1 MSISDIGRPDAKI
14 MIVSDAPGDNEMVRG
29 LPFSGQGGKLLKHML
44 QHAGIEFKD
53 CYCTYVVDTQPPGKR
68 FAYFYEDSKCHSPSQ
83 QLQSCWDKLRS
94 KVEQINPNIVIALGA
109 ESLRALTNKRGI
121 DSYRGMV
128 EFYKETKIIATYHPS
143 SILKK
148 FDFHVIAELDI
159 AKAKKE
165 SKSKKH
171 IVPTIDFCLKPN
183 ITQVIEWLD
192 EIQDGDRIS
201 FDLETV
207 TTDIRCLGMARNDNK
222 NLVKKAIVIPFI
234 EFPSSSMVTPGSSTL
249 INVGTH
255 SKVMES
261 YWSAEQ
267 EVMVRNK
274 LSEVFDNPKVQVV
287 GQNSINFDQ
296 PLVEKQLGIHI
307 ANHYMDTMHAHHCCY
322 LEFPKSLNFLTSIYT
337 DYQNY
342 WSDKVTEDDMS
353 EWRYCAMDCVA
364 TLDSSYRIDSELRS
378 GTKQENIYFNHMHK
392 MAFALSRAQ
401 QLGILIDTDLRSQ
414 MSADALVELA
424 IINDRVNLAACKLSE
439 FNNIKININSPKQ
452 IKKLVYE
459 DLGFPVQKNKLKK
472 PTVDE
477 VAMKNLLS
485 RYPDENILKDI
496 VSYRKLR
503 TLNSTFLLA
512 SLDSDG
518 YMRTNWNASGTKNG
532 RISSGKNKITD
543 RGMNMQ
549 NIPKKIRNLYIA
561 ETGWS
566 VVRGDLSQAET
577 MAVAD
582 ILYRNGDP
590 TLRKKY
596 EDPEFDIHTWMMDM
610 INFYTQGKVKADR
623 QIGKLANHSG
633 NYMSGPGV
641 LVNKAMKFDI
651 PGVNYFVAKKILEA
665 RHKAIPGL
673 KVWWKE
679 VENELNRCR
688 TLSTCFGRTRQF
700 FGRLDNTTLRD
711 AVAFEPQS
719 LIGDVNN
726 KIFWQMCYYFRD
738 TPAKIVIQVHDE
750 VGTIC
755 PDNMVEDVI
764 AAHRRFA
771 QIPLEII
778 RNKPLII
785 PVDMEVGKNWKDC
798 ESVD

>member
-1 MSISDIGRPDAKI
+1 MSVSDIGPPDAKI
-14 MIVSDAPGDNEMVRG
+14 MIVSDAPGDNEMSRG
-29 LPFSGQGGKLLKHML
+29 IPFVGQGGKLLKHML
-44 QHAGIEFKD
+44 QHVGVEFTD
-53 CYCTYVVDTQPPGKR
+53 CYCTYVCDNQPPGKR
-68 FAYFYEDSKCHSPSQ
+68 FAYFYEDSKCHSPSDE
-83 QLQSCWDKLRS
+83 LQKNWEKLRT
-94 KVEQINPNIVIALGA
+94 KVERINPNIVIALGA

-165 SKSKKH
+165 SKTKKH
-171 IVPTIDFCLKPN
+171 VVPTIDFCLKPN

-192 EIQDGDRIS
+192 EIEDGDRIS
-201 FDLETV
+201 FDLETL
-207 TTDIRCLGMARNDNK
+207 THDIRCLGIARNDTNK
-222 NLVKKAIVIPFI
+222 LVKKAIVIPFI
-234 EFPSSSMVTPGSSTL
+234 EFPSSTMVTPGSSTL
-249 INVGTH
+249 ISIDTH

-267 EVMVRNK
+267 EVLVLQK
-274 LSEVFDNPKVQVV
+274 LSKVFDNPSIQVV

-322 LEFPKSLNFLTSIYT
+322 LEFKKSLNFLTSIYT

-342 WSDKVTEDDMS
+342 WSDKVTDNDMS
-353 EWRYCAMDCVA
+353 EWKYCAMDCIV
-364 TLDSSYRIDSELRS
+364 TLDSSYKLDIELRS
-378 GTKQENIYFNHMHK
+378 GTKQADIYFNHMHK
-392 MAFALSRAQ
+392 MCVALSRAQ
-401 QLGILIDTDLRSQ
+401 QLGILIDVEKKDQ
-414 MSADALVELA
+414 MSKEALIELD
-424 IINDRVNLAACKLSE
+424 IINKRVSE
-439 FNNIKININSPKQ
+439 VASKITGKEENININSPKQ

-459 DLGFPVQKNKLKK
+459 DLGFPVQKNKDKK

-485 RYPDENILKDI
+485 RYPDETVLKDI

-503 TLNSTFLLA
+503 TLNSTFLQA
-512 SLDSDG
+512 SLDPDG
-518 YMRTNWNASGTKNG
+518 YMRTNWNGSGTKNG
-532 RISSGKNKITD
+532 RISSSKNKITD
-543 RGMNMQ
+543 RGQNMQ

-561 ETGWS
+561 ETGFS

-582 ILYRNGDP
+582 ILYRCGDP

-596 EDPEFDIHTWMMDM
+596 EDPDFDIHTWMSDM
-610 INFYTQGKVKADR
+610 INFHTMGKVQSDR
-623 QIGKLANHSG
+623 QMGKLANHSG
-633 NYMSGPGV
+633 NYMAGPGV
-641 LVNKAMKFDI
+641 LVNRAMKFDI
-651 PGVNYFVAKKILEA
+651 PGINYFVAKKILEA

-679 VENELNRCR
+679 VEQTLNKCRCL
-688 TLSTCFGRTRQF
+688 TTCFGRTRQF
-700 FGRLDNTTLRD
+700 FGRLDNTTMRD

-738 TPAKIVIQVHDE
+738 TPAKVVIQVHDE

-771 QIPLEII
+771 NIPLEII

-798 ESVD
+798 VAV

>member
-1 MSISDIGRPDAKI
+1 MSISDIGPPDAKI
-14 MIVSDAPGDNEMVRG
+14 MIVSDAPGDNEMSRG
-29 LPFSGQGGKLLKHML
+29 IPFVGQGGKLLKHML
-44 QHAGIEFKD
+44 QHVGIEFKD

-68 FAYFYEDSKCHSPSQ
+68 FAYFYEDSKCHSPSDD
-83 QLQSCWDKLRS
+83 LQKCWENLRN

-165 SKSKKH
+165 SKNKKH
-171 IVPTIDFCLKPN
+171 IVPAIDFCLKPN

-201 FDLETV
+201 FDLETL
-207 TTDIRCLGMARNDNK
+207 TTDIRCLGIARNDTK

-234 EFPSSSMVTPGSSTL
+234 EFPSSSMAVPGSSTL
-249 INVGTH
+249 IDIGSH

-267 EVMVRNK
+267 EVMILKK
-274 LSEVFDNPKVQVV
+274 LSEVFDNPEVQVV

-296 PLVEKQLGIHI
+296 PLVEGQLGIHI
-307 ANHYMDTMHAHHCCY
+307 ANHYMDTMHAHHCAY
-322 LEFPKSLNFLTSIYT
+322 LELPKSLNFLTSIYT

-342 WSDKVTEDDMS
+342 WSDKVTDNDMS
-353 EWRYCAMDCVA
+353 EWKYCAMDCIV
-364 TLDSSYRIDSELRS
+364 TLDASYKLDSELNS
-378 GTKQENIYFNHMHK
+378 GTKQANIYFNHMHK

-401 QLGILIDTDLRSQ
+401 QLGILIDVKLRSK
-414 MSADALVELA
+414 MSEDALIELD
-424 IINDRVNLAACKLSE
+424 IINKRVSE
-439 FNNIKININSPKQ
+439 TASKITNKPETININSPKQ

-459 DLGFPVQKNKLKK
+459 DLGFPVQKNKDKK

-485 RYPDENILKDI
+485 RYPDETILRDI
-496 VSYRKLR
+496 VTYRKLR
-503 TLNSTFLLA
+503 TLNSTFLTA

-518 YMRTNWNASGTKNG
+518 YMRTNWNASGTKTG
-532 RISSGKNKITD
+532 RISSSKNKITD

-549 NIPKKIRNLYIA
+549 NIPKKIRNLYIS

-577 MAVAD
+577 MVVAD

-596 EDPEFDIHTWMMDM
+596 EDPNFDIHTWMSAM
-610 INFYTQGKVKADR
+610 INFHTQGKVEADR
-623 QIGKLANHSG
+623 QMGKLANHSG
-633 NYMSGPGV
+633 NYMAGPGV
-641 LVNKAMKFDI
+641 MVNKAMKFDI
-651 PGVNYFVAKKILEA
+651 PGVNYYVAKKILEA

-679 VENELNRCR
+679 VEGILNKCR
-688 TLSTCFGRTRQF
+688 TLTTCMGRTRQF

-719 LIGDVNN
+719 IVGDVNN
-726 KIFWQMCYYFRD
+726 QIFWKMYEYFYD

-764 AAHRRFA
+764 AAHRRFSL
-771 QIPLEII
+771 IPLEII

-798 ESVD
+798 VSV

>member
-1 MSISDIGRPDAKI
+1 MSVSDIGPPDAKI
-14 MIVSDAPGDNEMVRG
+14 MIVSDSPGDSEISRG
-29 LPFSGQGGKLLKHML
+29 IPFVGQGGKLLKHML
-44 QHAGIEFKD
+44 QHVGIEFKD
-53 CYCTYVVDTQPPGKR
+53 CYCTYVADTQPPGKR
-68 FAYFYEDSKCHSPSQ
+68 FAYFYEDSKCHVPSDE
-83 QLQSCWDKLRS
+83 LQGYWEKVRR

-148 FDFHVIAELDI
+148 YDFHVIAELDI

-165 SKSKKH
+165 SKSSKH
-171 IVPTIDFCLKPN
+171 ITPTLDITLKPN

-201 FDLETV
+201 FDLETL
-207 TTDIRCLGMARNDNK
+207 THDIRCLGIARSDTTK
-222 NLVKKAIVIPFI
+222 LVKKAIVIPFI
-234 EFPSSSMVTPGSSTL
+234 EFPSSTMVTPGSSTL
-249 INVGTH
+249 ISIDSH

-267 EVMVRNK
+267 EVMILKK
-274 LSEVFDNPKVQVV
+274 LSEVFSNPEIQVV

-296 PLVEKQLGIHI
+296 PLVEDQLGIHI

-322 LEFPKSLNFLTSIYT
+322 LEFKMGLNFLTSIYT

-342 WSDKVTEDDMS
+342 WSAKVTADDIS
-353 EWRYCAMDCVA
+353 EWKYCAMDCIV
-364 TLDSSYRIDSELRS
+364 TLDVSYKLDTELRS
-378 GTKQENIYFNHMHK
+378 GTKQSDIYFNHMHK

-401 QLGILIDTDLRSQ
+401 QLGILIDVEARSK
-414 MSADALVELA
+414 MSASALVELEV
-424 IINDRVNLAACKLSE
+424 IQKRINETASKITGKEEN
-439 FNNIKININSPKQ
+439 ININSHKQ

-485 RYPDENILKDI
+485 RYPDETILRDI
-496 VSYRKLR
+496 FEYRKLR

-512 SLDSDG
+512 SLDTDG

-532 RISSGKNKITD
+532 RISSSKNKITD

-561 ETGWS
+561 ETGYS

-577 MAVAD
+577 MVVAD

-596 EDPEFDIHTWMMDM
+596 EDPDFDIHTWMSTM
-610 INFYTQGKVKADR
+610 IDHYSNGKVEADR
-623 QIGKLANHSG
+623 QIGKLSNHSG
-633 NYMSGPGV
+633 NYMAGPGV
-641 LVNKAMKFDI
+641 LVNKAMKYDI
-651 PGVNYFVAKKILEA
+651 PGINYHVAKKILDA
-665 RHKAIPGL
+665 RSKAIPGL

-679 VENELNRCR
+679 VEKELNRCR
-688 TLSTCFGRTRQF
+688 CLTTCMGRVRQF

-719 LIGDVNN
+719 IIGDVNN

-764 AAHRRFA
+764 AAHRRFSL
-771 QIPLEII
+771 IPLEII

-798 ESVD
+798 KSVE

>member
-1 MSISDIGRPDAKI
+1 
-14 MIVSDAPGDNEMVRG
+14 
-29 LPFSGQGGKLLKHML
+29 
-44 QHAGIEFKD
+44 
-53 CYCTYVVDTQPPGKR
+53 
-68 FAYFYEDSKCHSPSQ
+68 
-83 QLQSCWDKLRS
+83 
-94 KVEQINPNIVIALGA
+94 
-109 ESLRALTNKRGI
+109 
-121 DSYRGMV
+121 MV
-128 EFYKETKIIATYHPS
+128 EFYKDTKIIATYHPS

-148 FDFHVIAELDI
+148 YDFHVIAELDI

-171 IVPTIDFCLKPN
+171 IIPTIDFCLKPN

-201 FDLETV
+201 FDLETL
-207 TTDIRCLGMARNDNK
+207 THDIRCLGIARNDNN

-234 EFPSSSMVTPGSSTL
+234 EFPSSTMVTPGSSTL
-249 INVGTH
+249 ITVESH

-267 EVMVRNK
+267 DVMILKK
-274 LSEVFDNPKVQVV
+274 LSEVFDNPEIQVV

-296 PLVEKQLGIHI
+296 PLVEGQLGIHI

-322 LEFPKSLNFLTSIYT
+322 LEFKKGLNFLTSIYT

-342 WSDKVTEDDMS
+342 WSDKVTADDMS
-353 EWRYCAMDCVA
+353 EWKYCAMDCVV
-364 TLDSSYRIDSELRS
+364 TLDASYKIDSELRS
-378 GTKQENIYFNHMHK
+378 GTKQEKIYFDHMHK
-392 MAFALSRAQ
+392 MCVALSRAQ
-401 QLGILIDTDLRSQ
+401 QLGILIDVELKTK

-424 IINDRVNLAACKLSE
+424 VIQKR
-439 FNNIKININSPKQ
+439 INITASSITNKEENINVNSPKQ

-459 DLGFPVQKNKLKK
+459 DLGFPVQKNKDKK

-477 VAMKNLLS
+477 VAMKNLLT
-485 RYPDENILKDI
+485 RYPDETILKDI

-503 TLNSTFLLA
+503 TLRSTFLEA
-512 SLDSDG
+512 SLDPDG
-518 YMRTNWNASGTKNG
+518 YMRTNWNGSGTKNG
-532 RISSGKNKITD
+532 RISSSKNKITD
-543 RGMNMQ
+543 RGQNMQ
-549 NIPKKIRNLYIA
+549 NIPKKIRNLYIS

-566 VVRGDLSQAET
+566 VVRGDLAQAET
-577 MAVAD
+577 MVVAD
-582 ILYRNGDP
+582 ILYRCGDT

-596 EDPEFDIHTWMMDM
+596 LEDPNFDIHTWMMDM
-610 INFYTQGKVKADR
+610 INHYTQGKVEADR
-623 QIGKLANHSG
+623 QMGKLANHSG
-633 NYMSGPGV
+633 NYMAGPGV
-641 LVNKAMKFDI
+641 MVAKAMKFDI
-651 PGVNYFVAKKILEA
+651 PGVNYYVAKKILEA

-679 VENELNRCR
+679 VENNLKKNR
-688 TLSTCFGRTRQF
+688 TLTTCMGRTRQF

-719 LIGDVNN
+719 IVGDVNN
-726 KIFWQMCYYFRD
+726 KIFWQMCYYFRG
-738 TPAKIVIQVHDE
+738 TPAKVVIQVHDE

-755 PDNMVEDVI
+755 PDNMVEEVI
-764 AAHRRFA
+764 AAHRRFSL
-771 QIPLEII
+771 IPLEII

>member
-1 MSISDIGRPDAKI
+1 MSVTDIGPPDAKI
-14 MIVSDAPGDNEMVRG
+14 MIVSDAPGDNEMSRG
-29 LPFSGQGGKLLKHML
+29 IPFVGQGGKLLKHML
-44 QHAGIEFKD
+44 QHVGIEFKD

-68 FAYFYEDSKCHSPSQ
+68 FANFYEDSKCHTPTDN
-83 QLQSCWDKLRS
+83 LQHNWNKLRN
-94 KVEQINPNIVIALGA
+94 KVEQINPNVVIALGA
-109 ESLRALTNKRGI
+109 ESLRALTNRRGI
-121 DSYRGMV
+121 DNFRGMV
-128 EFYKETKIIATYHPS
+128 EFYKDTKIIATYHPS
-143 SILKK
+143 SVLKK
-148 FDFHVIAELDI
+148 YDFHVISELDL

-183 ITQVIEWLD
+183 ITQVMEWLD

-201 FDLETV
+201 FDLETI
-207 TTDIRCLGMARNDNK
+207 THDIRCIGLARNDNNK
-222 NLVKKAIVIPFI
+222 LIKKAIVIPFI
-234 EFPSSSMVTPGSSTL
+234 EFPSSSMVVPGSSTL
-249 INVGTH
+249 ISIDSH

-261 YWSAEQ
+261 FWSAEQ
-267 EVMVRNK
+267 EVMILNK
-274 LSEVFDNPKVQVV
+274 LSEIFDNPKVQVV

-296 PLVEKQLGIHI
+296 PLIERSFGFHI

-353 EWRYCAMDCVA
+353 EWKYCAMDCVV
-364 TLDSSYRIDSELRS
+364 TLDSSYKLDSELNS
-378 GTKQENIYFNHMHK
+378 GTNQAKIYFDHMHK
-392 MAFALSRAQ
+392 MAMALSRAQ
-401 QLGILIDTDLRSQ
+401 QLGILIDVDLRSK
-414 MSADALVELA
+414 MSAEALAELE
-424 IINDRVNLAACKLSE
+424 ILNKRVSKVASTISGKEEN
-439 FNNIKININSPKQ
+439 ININSPKQ

-485 RYPDENILKDI
+485 RYPDETILKDI

-503 TLNSTFLLA
+503 TLNSTFLEA
-512 SLDSDG
+512 SLDLDG
-518 YMRTNWNASGTKNG
+518 YMRTNWNASGTKSG
-532 RISSGKNKITD
+532 RISSGKNKITGK
-543 RGMNMQ
+543 GMNMQ

-561 ETGWS
+561 ETGFS
-566 VVRGDLSQAET
+566 VVRGDLAQAET
-577 MAVAD
+577 MVVAD
-582 ILYRNGDP
+582 ILYRCGDP

-596 EDPEFDIHTWMMDM
+596 LDDPNFDIHSWMMDM
-610 INFYTQGKVKADR
+610 INFYTKGAVKADR
-623 QIGKLANHSG
+623 QMGKLANHSG
-633 NYMSGPGV
+633 NYMAGPGV

-651 PGVNYFVAKKILEA
+651 PGINYHVAKKILEA

-679 VENELNRCR
+679 VEKTLNKCRCI
-688 TLSTCFGRTRQF
+688 STCMGRTRQF
-700 FGRLDNTTLRD
+700 FGRLDNTTFRD
-711 AVAFEPQS
+711 AVSFEPQS
-719 LIGDVNN
+719 IVGDVNN
-726 KIFWQMCYYFRD
+726 KIFWEMCYYFRD
-738 TPAKIVIQVHDE
+738 TPAKVLIQVHDE

-755 PDNMVEDVI
+755 PDNMVEEVI

-771 QIPLEII
+771 NIPLEII
-778 RNKPLII
+778 KNKPLVI

-798 ESVD
+798 VAV